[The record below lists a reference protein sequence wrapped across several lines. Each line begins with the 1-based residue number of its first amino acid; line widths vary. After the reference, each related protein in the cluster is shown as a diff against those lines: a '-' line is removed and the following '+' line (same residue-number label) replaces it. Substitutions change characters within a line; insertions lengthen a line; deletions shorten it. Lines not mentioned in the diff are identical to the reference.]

1 LQGEW
6 IVSLLKEM
14 RKNGTQTINATCA
27 SEESWAE
34 QVQAIANMSL
44 LPSTKSWYM
53 GDNIPG
59 KKCECLIYLGGVPTY
74 YKTISDCAAKGYEGF
89 DIM

>member
-14 RKNGTQTINATCA
+14 RKTRSQTINATST

-34 QVQAIANMSL
+34 QVQAIANTSL
-44 LPSTKSWYM
+44 LPSAKSWYM

-59 KKCECLIYLGGVPTY
+59 KKRECLIYLGGVPTY
-74 YKTISDCAAKGYEGF
+74 YKTISECAAKGYEGF
-89 DIM
+89 DIL

>member
-6 IVSLLKEM
+6 VVSLLKEM
-14 RKNGTQTINATCA
+14 RKNGSRIINATSA

-44 LPSTKSWYM
+44 LPSAKSWYM

-59 KKCECLIYLGGVPTY
+59 KKRECLIYLGGVPTY
-74 YKTISDCAAKGYEGF
+74 YKTISECAAKGYEGF

>member
-14 RKNGTQTINATCA
+14 RKTGNKCINATKD
-27 SEESWAE
+27 SEEAWAE
-34 QVQAIANMSL
+34 GVQKIANTTL
-44 LPSTKSWYM
+44 LPSVRSWYM

-59 KKCECLIYLGGVPTY
+59 KKRECLIYLGGVPAY
-74 YKTISDCAAKGYEGF
+74 HKAISECAAEGYKGFE
-89 DIM
+89 IS